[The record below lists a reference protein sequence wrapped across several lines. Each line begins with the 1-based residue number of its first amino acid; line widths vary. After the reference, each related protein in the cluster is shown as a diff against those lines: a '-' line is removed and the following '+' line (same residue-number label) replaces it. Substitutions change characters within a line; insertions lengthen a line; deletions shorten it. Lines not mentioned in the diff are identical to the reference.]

1 MTAGAG
7 WLRRR
12 ENMVVRAAERWR
24 PPHLAPPT
32 TAFGRITFVARRF
45 LDLQFGSIWQDL
57 SAELAP
63 PYGAVLDVGCGAQP
77 FRSLVGPGN
86 RYLGIDIEQADQ
98 QFGYRVPDAIYYS
111 GDRWPVADASADLV
125 LCTETL
131 EHVRE
136 PAPFL
141 AEAARVVRP
150 GGRLLLTVPFAARWH
165 FIPHDYWRYTPSSL
179 DLLLRDSGFDH
190 VAVYARGN
198 AVTVA
203 CYKAMALI
211 LPLLAP
217 TSGGVVALAQRALGV
232 CLSPMLLALAGVGNL
247 SLRGRGGADCLGYT
261 VTAARAG

>member
-1 MTAGAG
+1 MTSAT

-12 ENMVVRAAERWR
+12 DNLVERQAERWR
-24 PPHLAPPT
+24 PPHLAPPA
-32 TAFGRITFVARRF
+32 TAVQRLGFAVRRF
-45 LDLQFGSIWQDL
+45 LDLQFGSIWLDL
-57 SAELAP
+57 SSELGRS
-63 PYGAVLDVGCGAQP
+63 YGVVLDVGCGAQP
-77 FRSLVGPGN
+77 FRSLVGASN
-86 RYLGIDIEQADQ
+86 RYLGIDIEQADE
-98 QFGYRVPDAIYYS
+98 QFGYRISDAIYYS
-111 GDRWPVADASADLV
+111 GDRWPVDDASVDLI

-141 AEAARVVRP
+141 AEAARVARP
-150 GGRLLLTVPFAARWH
+150 GAQLLLTVPFAARWH

-179 DLLLRDSGFDH
+179 ALLLRAQGFGD

-211 LPLLAP
+211 LPLLVP
-217 TSGGVVALAQRALGV
+217 TAGGGAAIAQRAAGIV
-232 CLSPMLLALAGVGNL
+232 LSPVLLVLGAVGNA

-261 VTAARAG
+261 VTATRVA